1 MNATNPFQV
10 PSCFQVDHE
19 RRRRERFKRTFI
31 AVVATSVLLLVGL
44 LIEGC
49 MSEHA
54 RAAASIS
61 VAADLSES
69 PLNAPVVATEQAPV
83 SIPQPNLQLAVLQS
97 APAVSKVNIPSGG
110 HSEAVYVVKSG
121 DTLTHIARTHRT
133 TVKTI
138 LAANNLASDHIAIGT
153 KLKLPEI

>member
-1 MNATNPFQV
+1 MSASNPFQV
-10 PSCFQVDHE
+10 PSCFQIDHE

-31 AVVATSVLLLVGL
+31 AVVATSILLLVGL

-54 RAAASIS
+54 RAAASTSI
-61 VAADLSES
+61 AADLPEPAPDAPMVAAEQVSVPI
-69 PLNAPVVATEQAPV
+69 PLQNPQPVV
-83 SIPQPNLQLAVLQS
+83 SQS
-97 APAVSKVNIPSGG
+97 TAAVSKMNIPSAG
-110 HSEAVYVVKSG
+110 HPETVYVVKSG
-121 DTLTHIARTHRT
+121 DTLTHIARTHRI

-138 LAANNLASDHIAIGT
+138 LAVNSLSSDHISVGT